1 MLEDLEER
9 LLKYEM
15 MGEFLTDIK
24 KEFEGE
30 DKELVKV
37 AELKKLE
44 QRGRTIEEFVQEFK
58 RAARESGYE
67 GRPLVEE
74 FKRGISTIICQRL
87 METKCQPS
95 LIEQQY
101 DQAIAL
107 DRNQRESRRKKE
119 RLRGQRDN
127 RVLAPRL
134 NNQEA

>member
-44 QRGRTIEEFVQEFK
+44 
-58 RAARESGYE
+58 
-67 GRPLVEE
+67 
-74 FKRGISTIICQRL
+74 
-87 METKCQPS
+87 
-95 LIEQQY
+95 
-101 DQAIAL
+101 
-107 DRNQRESRRKKE
+107 
-119 RLRGQRDN
+119 
-127 RVLAPRL
+127 
-134 NNQEA
+134 